1 LNKRSSRRLP
11 FAAALLCLVLPLAT
25 AATAEQSLTP
35 YSAEY
40 KVKISILSGELTANL
55 TKTDGGFDAL
65 HVIRPTGLARVI
77 RNGEISEHSRFTAS
91 GDGIR
96 TSWYESRDSLSNDA
110 PTAEVSFDW
119 SAHEITGKVNDADVR
134 FDIDGLVL
142 DRVAIQYQL
151 MYDLL
156 NGGPHERYTLYDIDE
171 FKTLVVNVIGEQEV
185 RTPAGKFNAVGIQ
198 HRAENSS
205 RVTTLWCVKEL
216 GYLPVL
222 IEQHH
227 KGKLRLRASLE
238 KYTPLDG

>member
-1 LNKRSSRRLP
+1 LKTRLIRRLP
-11 FAAALLCLVLPLAT
+11 FTAALLCVALSLANV
-25 AATAEQSLTP
+25 AYAEHALTP

-55 TKTDGGFDAL
+55 TRTDDGFDAV

-91 GDGIR
+91 GDSIR
-96 TSWYESRDSLSNDA
+96 ASWYQSRDSLSNDA
-110 PTAEVSFDW
+110 PSAEVTFDW
-119 SAHEITGKVNDADVR
+119 TANEMTGKVNDEDVR
-134 FDIDGLVL
+134 FDLDGLVL

-171 FKTLVVNVIGEQEV
+171 FKTLVVSVIGEREV